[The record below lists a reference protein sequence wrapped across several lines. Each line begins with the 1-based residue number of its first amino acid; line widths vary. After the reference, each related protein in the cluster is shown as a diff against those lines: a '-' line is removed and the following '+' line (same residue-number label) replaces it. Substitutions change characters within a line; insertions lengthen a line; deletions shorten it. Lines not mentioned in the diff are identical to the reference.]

1 MKFFDKNTQL
11 KALRQQRE
19 QECFK
24 IINRGK
30 AWYDLLTIEQ
40 EAELKEWYRGWL
52 NVTET
57 REIPIR
63 PAWLSEKLSQEEEIL

>member
-1 MKFFDKNTQL
+1 MKFFDKNSQL

-19 QECFK
+19 QECFR
-24 IINRGK
+24 IVNRGK

-40 EAELKEWYRGWL
+40 EAELKDWYKAWL

-57 REIPIR
+57 FEIPIR
-63 PAWLSEKLSQEEEIL
+63 PAWLNEKLSQEEEIL